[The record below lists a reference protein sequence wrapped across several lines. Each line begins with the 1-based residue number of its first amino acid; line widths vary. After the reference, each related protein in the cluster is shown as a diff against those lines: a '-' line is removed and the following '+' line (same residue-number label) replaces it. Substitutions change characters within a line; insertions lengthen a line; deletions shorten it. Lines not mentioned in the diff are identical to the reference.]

1 MSTDRTQRP
10 WYILDGPCEEYKRT
24 ISETGPTML
33 KLLKTVRAI
42 IVNVGLVAISLVAL
56 TQGGD
61 ATIIGPL
68 GLLVL
73 AGYNGVEYADY
84 MALVRAY
91 SEYQDERDRDRER
104 DN

>member
-1 MSTDRTQRP
+1 
-10 WYILDGPCEEYKRT
+10 
-24 ISETGPTML
+24 ML

-42 IVNVGLVAISLVAL
+42 IVNVGLIAISLSAL
-56 TQGGD
+56 SQGGD

-68 GLLVL
+68 ALLVL

-91 SEYQDERDRDRER
+91 SEYQDERDRGR

>member
-1 MSTDRTQRP
+1 MTTDRTQRP
-10 WYILDGPCEEYKRT
+10 WYVLDGPCDEYRRSLQNT
-24 ISETGPTML
+24 EPSML

-42 IVNVGLVAISLVAL
+42 IVNVGLIAISRSAL
-56 TQGGD
+56 SQGGD

-68 GLLVL
+68 AILIL

-91 SEYQDERDRDRER
+91 SEYQDERDQDR

>member
-10 WYILDGPCEEYKRT
+10 WYILDGPTDEYKRT
-24 ISETGPTML
+24 FQETGPTML
-33 KLLKTVRAI
+33 KLLKTIRAI
-42 IVNVGLVAISLVAL
+42 IVNVGLVAISLFAIS
-56 TQGGD
+56 QGGD

-68 GLLVL
+68 SLLIL
-73 AGYNGVEYADY
+73 GGYNGVEYADY

-91 SEYQDERDRDRER
+91 SEYQDERDQDR

>member
-1 MSTDRTQRP
+1 MTTDRTQRP
-10 WYILDGPCEEYKRT
+10 WYVLDGPCDEYRRT
-24 ISETGPTML
+24 FADTGPTML
-33 KLLKTVRAI
+33 KLLKTIRAI
-42 IVNVGLVAISLVAL
+42 IVNLGLISISLLAL
-56 TQGGD
+56 SQGGD

-68 GLLVL
+68 AILVL

-91 SEYQDERDRDRER
+91 SEYQDERDRER